1 MRPASALRSGP
12 IGRCAAWGRG
22 ERSPGR
28 LPRPRP
34 ACAGGR
40 ALRRAPCLLG
50 AQGPLTLCVA
60 AGSGRFWA
68 CVFGPILRVRALSLL
83 WLRERGTDDMKLLHA
98 TRKHR
103 VGWGGASSIHAR
115 VYSQDGGLR
124 VPLVGTR
131 YLAAAALRSGRGP
144 DPARD
149 DAAAR
154 ARGPAEEA
162 AAALPRTAALCG
174 AGSSSS
180 LDSLSSLSLSES
192 PSSPSPAPSA
202 TGASASLGSRFTLVR
217 YPMNNLASW
226 FDGSSSRTA
235 AASARTRRMRF
246 RTVAATAP
254 RAARGRPVAS
264 DRTLHLAPLTSLAHW
279 DGGCRPLR
287 GDLGREGCQTG
298 EELIQRVCL
307 GGRRGCGHADKQLAE
322 SVTAQRVCR
331 NTATLGR
338 FGQCEWARRP
348 GGVGAA
354 GNVCEGKRT
363 AIVDFDSG
371 WRSFGPLNGHHTL
384 ARYACMTTQAG
395 L

>member
-1 MRPASALRSGP
+1 M
-12 IGRCAAWGRG
+12 
-22 ERSPGR
+22 
-28 LPRPRP
+28 
-34 ACAGGR
+34 
-40 ALRRAPCLLG
+40 
-50 AQGPLTLCVA
+50 Q
-60 AGSGRFWA
+60 
-68 CVFGPILRVRALSLL
+68 
-83 WLRERGTDDMKLLHA
+83 HA
-98 TRKHR
+98 NTGW
-103 VGWGGASSIHAR
+103 GWGGGARSIPIHAR

-235 AASARTRRMRF
+235 AASARTQRMRSELWL
-246 RTVAATAP
+246 RPLPARRGDGESQATAL
-254 RAARGRPVAS
+254 S
-264 DRTLHLAPLTSLAHW
+264 TLHRSLRLHTGMAAVARSAETSAVRVAKRARSSSNESALEDAAAAAMPTSSLPNRSQLN
-279 DGGCRPLR
+279 GCAETQPRSGALDNVSGR
-287 GDLGREGCQTG
+287 GVLE
-298 EELIQRVCL
+298 
-307 GGRRGCGHADKQLAE
+307 AWAQLAM
-322 SVTAQRVCR
+322 
-331 NTATLGR
+331 
-338 FGQCEWARRP
+338 FARAR
-348 GGVGAA
+348 
-354 GNVCEGKRT
+354 ELQSLT
-363 AIVDFDSG
+363 SG